1 MSLKP
6 AILRHIKRATK
17 ENQAAGVGEPY
28 WYWEFPNG
36 DKGYSKTR
44 PPRSALTKSEFLQ
57 SVYKLQERLEGFLT
71 REVPVFSS
79 TEKAALLQVRALREI
94 ERLQYDIEE
103 YWANMGVLQK
113 MPIGRITKE
122 RMQML
127 KEWWH
132 CIGKIDVRALGY
144 EDAVKAMVAQEPGF

>member
-6 AILRHIKRATK
+6 AILKHIKRATK
-17 ENQAAGVGEPY
+17 ENPAAGVGEPY

-57 SVYKLQERLEGFLT
+57 SVYKLQERLESFVGANGT
-71 REVPVFSS
+71 
-79 TEKAALLQVRALREI
+79 TNKASLLQKRALREI
-94 ERLQYDIEE
+94 ERLQCEIEE

-127 KEWWH
+127 EEWRL
-132 CIGKIDVRALGY
+132 CIGKVDVGSMWY